1 VNNMGEPAAKL
12 GDGEDL
18 SQSNVVNIDKLKHVQ
33 DAVPELEDL
42 YRKKQDAAD
51 SYASGC
57 KRIAEKAGINHQVLK
72 KYIKAR
78 AEGTIDDYRDRA
90 RQMDLL
96 LEEIE

>member
-1 VNNMGEPAAKL
+1 MGEAAENL
-12 GDGEDL
+12 DDGEDL
-18 SQSNVVNIDKLKHVQ
+18 RQSNVVNIDKLKNVQ

-96 LEEIE
+96 LDNIE